1 MSDYKRQHVQFTL
14 YVLLLRLYCRTLT
27 IICLGLLISSL
38 KSYDRVIRTEYE
50 NGVGLVVVDKDKYLK
65 LLSKQ
70 YATIAD
76 TVTEIINLEAIM
88 NLPKATEHF
97 ISDLHGE
104 YDAVQHVLRNGS
116 GNIKEK
122 IREIF
127 QGRLSTREMNQL
139 ATIVYYPEEKVDLI
153 VSELTSREEIEEF
166 YTLTVTRIT
175 ELCAFVVSK
184 YTRSKVRKALPPD
197 YAYIIEE
204 LLFKDTIMSNKEH
217 YYDKIINTVI
227 SLNRGKQLIAAFAH
241 VIQRLVV
248 DHIHVVGDI
257 YDRGPYPDKII
268 DTLMDGHELDIQ
280 WGNHDVLWMGAASG
294 SAACMANVIR
304 ISARYDNLE
313 IIEDAY
319 GISLRPLMTFS
330 EMVYPED
337 RYEPFLPKVNP
348 DSDDEIYQEEIRQ
361 IAKMNQAISIIQFK
375 LEGAIIQRH
384 PEFEME
390 ASLLLD
396 KIDREAGTVT
406 IDGKAYPLR
415 CDYFPTIDP
424 NDPYKLTEEE
434 ILVVKRLMEGFLNS
448 ERLHKHIQFLYSKGS
463 LYLKY
468 NDNLLFHGCVPI
480 NDDMTFM
487 EMTIHNKQY
496 KGKALLDEYE
506 DILRKGYLN
515 REAGSDNNR
524 YLDYVWYQWEGKASS
539 LFGKDKMTTFE
550 RLYVEDK
557 ATHIEHKNAYYKQRN
572 NSELCNMILTEFG
585 LDPYKG
591 HIINGH
597 TPVKENRG
605 ENPLKAN
612 GKLIVIDGGFS
623 KAYQATTGLAGYT
636 LLYNSFGMQ
645 LVSHQPFTSV
655 KDALVNESDIVS
667 TRRIV
672 DKELERKTVRET
684 DVGQRLAEQVN
695 DLQALLAAYYDG
707 RLVEKVSK

>member
-1 MSDYKRQHVQFTL
+1 M
-14 YVLLLRLYCRTLT
+14 T
-27 IICLGLLISSL
+27 IFCFGLLISSL

-70 YATIAD
+70 YSTIAD

-384 PEFEME
+384 PEFDME

-448 ERLHKHIQFLYSKGS
+448 ERLHKHVQFLYSKGS

-480 NDDMTFM
+480 NDDLTFM

-684 DVGQRLAEQVN
+684 DVGQRLTEQVN

>member
-1 MSDYKRQHVQFTL
+1 M
-14 YVLLLRLYCRTLT
+14 
-27 IICLGLLISSL
+27 
-38 KSYDRVIRTEYE
+38 
-50 NGVGLVVVDKDKYLK
+50 VVDKDKYLK

-70 YATIAD
+70 YSTIAD

-384 PEFEME
+384 PEFDME

-448 ERLHKHIQFLYSKGS
+448 ERLHKHVQFLYSKGS

-480 NDDMTFM
+480 NDDLTFM

>member
-1 MSDYKRQHVQFTL
+1 M
-14 YVLLLRLYCRTLT
+14 
-27 IICLGLLISSL
+27 
-38 KSYDRVIRTEYE
+38 
-50 NGVGLVVVDKDKYLK
+50 VVDKDKYLK

-70 YATIAD
+70 YSTIAD

-396 KIDREAGTVT
+396 KINHDEGTVI
-406 IDGKAYPLR
+406 IDGKVYPLR

-424 NDPYKLTEEE
+424 NDPYALTEEE
-434 ILVVKRLMEGFLNS
+434 KLVVNRLMEGFLNS
-448 ERLHKHIQFLYSKGS
+448 ERLHKHVQFLYSKGS

-480 NDDMTFM
+480 NDDLTFM
-487 EMTIHNKQY
+487 EMIIHNKKY

-557 ATHIEHKNAYYKQRN
+557 ATHFEHKNAYYKQRHN
-572 NSELCNMILTEFG
+572 IELCNMILTEFG

-684 DVGQRLAEQVN
+684 DVGQRLTEQVN

>member
-1 MSDYKRQHVQFTL
+1 M
-14 YVLLLRLYCRTLT
+14 
-27 IICLGLLISSL
+27 
-38 KSYDRVIRTEYE
+38 
-50 NGVGLVVVDKDKYLK
+50 VVDKDKYLK

>member
-1 MSDYKRQHVQFTL
+1 M
-14 YVLLLRLYCRTLT
+14 
-27 IICLGLLISSL
+27 
-38 KSYDRVIRTEYE
+38 
-50 NGVGLVVVDKDKYLK
+50 VVDKDKYLK

-70 YATIAD
+70 YSTIAD

-227 SLNRGKQLIAAFAH
+227 SLNRGKQLISAFAH

-390 ASLLLD
+390 ASMLLD
-396 KIDREAGTVT
+396 KINHDEGTVT
-406 IDGKAYPLR
+406 IAGKVYPLR

-424 NDPYKLTEEE
+424 NDPYALTEEE
-434 ILVVKRLMEGFLNS
+434 KLVVNRLMEGFLNS
-448 ERLHKHIQFLYSKGS
+448 ERLHKHVQFLFSKGS

-480 NDDMTFM
+480 NDDLTFM
-487 EMTIHNKQY
+487 EMTIHNKKY

-550 RLYVEDK
+550 RLYVADK
-557 ATHIEHKNAYYKQRN
+557 ATHFEQKNAYYKQRHN
-572 NSELCNMILTEFG
+572 IELCNMILTEFG
-585 LDPYKG
+585 LDSCKG

-684 DVGQRLAEQVN
+684 DVGQRLTEQVN

>member
-1 MSDYKRQHVQFTL
+1 M
-14 YVLLLRLYCRTLT
+14 T
-27 IICLGLLISSL
+27 IFCFGLLISSL

-70 YATIAD
+70 YSTIAD

-227 SLNRGKQLIAAFAH
+227 SLNRGKQLIAAIAH

-384 PEFEME
+384 PEFDME

-557 ATHIEHKNAYYKQRN
+557 ATHFEHKNAYYKQRHN
-572 NSELCNMILTEFG
+572 IELCNMILTEFG

-655 KDALVNESDIVS
+655 KDALVNEIDIVS